1 MPSVFCSGATTG
13 IVVGG
18 ALEIARFAT
27 ATVAMMVCIAVMLSD
42 DVGSSYETPVAANP
56 ALP

>member
-18 ALEIARFAT
+18 ALEIARFAI
-27 ATVAMMVCIAVMLSD
+27 ATVAMRVCIAEILSD
-42 DVGSSYETPVAANP
+42 DVGSSYATPVATNP

>member
-18 ALEIARFAT
+18 ALEIVRFAIE
-27 ATVAMMVCIAVMLSD
+27 TVAMMVCIAEMLSD
-42 DVGSSYETPVAANP
+42 DVGSSYATPVATNP